1 MSPAAYRGGVRPPFA
16 RAVVVASVAALT
28 LTSCSGTPDEGGS
41 ATSATTST
49 STSSSTS
56 SSSTTPTPTVEV
68 DGAGRGLTD
77 AVARKYGSQSVT
89 GSATTGRW
97 RGAKVAV
104 VTSDDDVTLAV
115 RPKGKQWRVVGGWW
129 PSMDKGPDLG
139 KGPGHVLVLGSDARP
154 GEKVTRLRAD
164 AIQLLGVDGKGGAG
178 LMGFARDLWVPIPGH
193 GHGKLN
199 ASMVYG
205 GPAATVGAVSRIS
218 GIDVD
223 GYVVTGFT
231 GFRAIVDELGPLD
244 FDSRKGL
251 DSHLPGGRIPA
262 GKTRLGPNE
271 ALAYARER
279 KTLPRGDFDRSRH
292 QGMLL
297 LAAAIQARVQGPDSL
312 PKALTVINKHA
323 SSDLTAK
330 EMLRFTASF
339 YRVNPLK
346 VGHEVALGPTGMASG
361 QSIVRLGQESKQDL
375 RGFRDGRL

>member
-1 MSPAAYRGGVRPPFA
+1 MRPPFA
-16 RAVVVASVAALT
+16 RAAAVTTAAALT
-28 LTSCSGTPDEGGS
+28 LAACTGAPDEGGG
-41 ATSATTST
+41 ATSATTPT
-49 STSSSTS
+49 SSSSTS
-56 SSSTTPTPTVEV
+56 SSSSTTAPTVEI

-77 AVARKYGSQSVT
+77 AVATKYGSQSVI
-89 GSATTGRW
+89 GSAHTGRW
-97 RGAKVAV
+97 RSSKVAV

-115 RPKGKQWRVVGGWW
+115 RPKGKAWRVVGGWW
-129 PSMDKGPDLG
+129 PSMDKGADLG
-139 KGPGHVLVLGSDARP
+139 KGSRHVLVLGSDARP

-205 GPAATVGAVSRIS
+205 GPKATVGAVSRAS

-231 GFRAIVDELGPLD
+231 GFRAIVEKLGPLD

-251 DSHLPGGRIPA
+251 DSHLPGGQIPK
-262 GKTRLGPNE
+262 GETRLGPHE

-279 KTLPRGDFDRSRH
+279 KTLPHGDFDRSRH

-312 PKALTVINKHA
+312 PRALTVINKHA

-330 EMLRFTASF
+330 EMLLFSASF

-346 VGHEVALGPTGMASG
+346 VGHEVAQGPTGMASG

-375 RGFRDGRL
+375 RSFRDGRL